1 MRALISL
8 GVVVCVLAAT
18 AGTAHAAQLKL
29 TGTTLFY
36 LDTDPNAHN
45 VVTVKL
51 SSDGKSFTVTDT
63 GRSGRSTIP
72 ITSDGSCTVNRGVG
86 TCAAVGVT
94 LIDVETGDQ
103 DDTVSQTAATP
114 SRLVGGNG
122 NDKLTGGA
130 APRLPR

>member
-51 SSDGKSFTVTDT
+51 SSDGKGFTVTDT
-63 GRSGRSTIP
+63 GRTGRNTIP
-72 ITSDGSCTVNRGVG
+72 ITSDGSCTINRGTG
-86 TCAAVGVT
+86 TCPAAGVT
-94 LIDVETGDQ
+94 LVDVQTGDQ
-103 DDTVSQTAATP
+103 DDTITQNAAVA
-114 SRLVGGNG
+114 SHLAGGAG
-122 NDKLTGGA
+122 NDRITARPADDGL
-130 APRLPR
+130 R